1 MHPKLIIP
9 TARQSQAQGSPDAIS
24 LLDEIARQGARRMLL
39 EALRLEAA
47 DYVEQARG
55 LRGDDGLALVVGNGK
70 ARPRQVTVGCG
81 TLEVAAPRVRD
92 RREGSRFTSAILPPY
107 LRRSPKVEQ
116 LLPILYLKGLSTSDF
131 QSALV
136 GLLGEDATAGLSPSV
151 IVSLKRVWEREHAE
165 WKTRAITERFAY
177 VFADGIHLSIRLGE
191 DTKLCLLVLIGVAEN
206 GEKKLLAVE
215 AGFRESAD
223 SWKAI
228 MNDLTRRG
236 LKAPVLAVGD
246 GALGF
251 WAALRECDGWR
262 GTREQRCWVHKIANI
277 LNDLPKRL
285 QPVAKSKLHEI
296 MRSATLKDA
305 NQGKRDFA
313 HEFHAKYPK
322 AVEKLEKDWKQLTAF
337 FSLPAL
343 HWQSLRTTN
352 VIESTFATVRL
363 RTNVTK
369 GAGSLKSAE
378 SMAFKL
384 LQDAEKSWNKIRG
397 FAEIANVLNGV
408 AYADGVMI
416 AEAATERHSEAP
428 AA

>member
-1 MHPKLIIP
+1 MHPKLIIA
-9 TARQSQAQGSPDAIS
+9 TARQSQVQGSPHTEN

-39 EALRLEAA
+39 EALQLESA
-47 DYVEQARG
+47 DYVERARG
-55 LRGDDGLALVVGNGK
+55 LRDEEGRALVVKNGK
-70 ARPRQVTVGCG
+70 ANPRQVTLGCG
-81 TLEVAAPRVRD
+81 TVEVEMQRVRD
-92 RREGSRFTSAILPPY
+92 RREGHRFTSAILPPY
-107 LRRSPKVEQ
+107 MRRSPKVET
-116 LLPILYLKGLSTSDF
+116 LIPILYLKGLSTSDF

-151 IVSLKRVWEREHAE
+151 IVSLKRVWEREHAD
-165 WKTRAITERFAY
+165 WKTQPITERFAY

-191 DTKLCLLVLIGVAEN
+191 DTKLCLLVIIGVAEN

-228 MNDLTRRG
+228 MNALTKRG
-236 LKAPVLAVGD
+236 LQAPVLAVGD

-251 WAALRECDGWR
+251 WAALRACDGWR
-262 GTREQRCWVHKIANI
+262 STREQRCWVHKIANV

-285 QPVAKSKLHEI
+285 QPIAKSKLHEI
-296 MRSATLKDA
+296 MRSATLSDA
-305 NQGKRDFA
+305 NLGKREFA

-322 AVEKLEKDWKQLTAF
+322 AVEKLEKDWKELTAY

-369 GAGSLKSAE
+369 GAGSLKAAE

-384 LQDAEKSWNKIRG
+384 LEDAQKTWNRMRG
-397 FAEIANVLNGV
+397 FAELANVLSGV

-416 AEAATERHSEAP
+416 AEAATERHSEDP

>member
-1 MHPKLIIP
+1 
-9 TARQSQAQGSPDAIS
+9 
-24 LLDEIARQGARRMLL
+24 
-39 EALRLEAA
+39 
-47 DYVEQARG
+47 
-55 LRGDDGLALVVGNGK
+55 
-70 ARPRQVTVGCG
+70 
-81 TLEVAAPRVRD
+81 
-92 RREGSRFTSAILPPY
+92 
-107 LRRSPKVEQ
+107 
-116 LLPILYLKGLSTSDF
+116 LPILYLKGLSTSDF

-136 GLLGEDATAGLSPSV
+136 GLLGEETTAGLSPSV
-151 IVSLKRVWEREHAE
+151 IVSLKRVWEREHAD
-165 WKTRAITERFAY
+165 WKTRTITERFAY

-262 GTREQRCWVHKIANI
+262 RTREQRCWVHKIANI

-305 NQGKRDFA
+305 AQRKREFI

-369 GAGSLKSAE
+369 GAGSLKAAE

-397 FAEIANVLNGV
+397 FAELTNVLNGV

-416 AEAATERHSEAP
+416 AEAATERHS
-428 AA
+428 

>member
-1 MHPKLIIP
+1 MHPKLIIA
-9 TARQSQAQGSPDAIS
+9 TARQSQAQASPNTDS

-39 EALRLEAA
+39 EALKLEAD

-55 LRGDDGLALVVGNGK
+55 LRDEDGLALVVRNGK
-70 ARPRQVTVGCG
+70 AKPRQVTVGCG
-81 TLEVAAPRVRD
+81 TLEVEAPRVRD
-92 RREGSRFTSAILPPY
+92 RREDNRFTSAILPPY
-107 LRRSPKVEQ
+107 LRRSPTVER

-151 IVSLKRVWEREHAE
+151 IVSLKRVWEREHEE

-191 DTKLCLLVLIGVAEN
+191 DTRMCLLVLIGVAEN

-215 AGFRESAD
+215 AGYRESAD

-228 MNDLTRRG
+228 MNSLTRRG

-262 GTREQRCWVHKIANI
+262 GTREQRCWVHKIANV

-285 QPVAKSKLHEI
+285 QPMAKSKLHEI
-296 MRSATLKDA
+296 MKSATLRDA
-305 NQGKRDFA
+305 VQSKRDFV

-322 AVEKLEKDWKQLTAF
+322 AVEKLEKDWKELTAF

-369 GAGSLKSAE
+369 GAGSLKAAE

-384 LQDAEKSWNKIRG
+384 LQDAEKSWNRIRG
-397 FAEIANVLNGV
+397 FAELTNVLNGV
-408 AYADGVMI
+408 AYVDGVMI

-428 AA
+428 VA

>member
-1 MHPKLIIP
+1 MHPKLITA
-9 TARQSQAQGSPDAIS
+9 TARPSQAQGSPNTES

-39 EALRLEAA
+39 EALHLESV
-47 DYVEQARG
+47 DYVERARG
-55 LRGDDGLALVVGNGK
+55 LRGEDGRALVVRNGK
-70 ARPRQVTVGCG
+70 ANQRQVTVGCG
-81 TLEVAAPRVRD
+81 TLEVEAPRVRD
-92 RREGSRFTSAILPPY
+92 RRPGHRFTSAILPPY
-107 LRRSPKVEQ
+107 MRRSPKVET

-151 IVSLKRVWEREHAE
+151 IVSLKRVWEREHAD
-165 WKTRAITERFAY
+165 WKTRPITERFAY

-191 DTKLCLLVLIGVAEN
+191 DTRMCLLVLIGVAEN

-215 AGFRESAD
+215 AGFRESGD

-228 MNDLTRRG
+228 MSNLTKRG
-236 LKAPVLAVGD
+236 LQAPVLAVGD

-262 GTREQRCWVHKIANI
+262 GTREQRCWVHKIANV

-285 QPVAKSKLHEI
+285 QPIAKKQLHEI
-296 MRSATLKDA
+296 MRSATLSDA
-305 NQGKRDFA
+305 VQAKRDFV

-322 AVEKLEKDWKQLTAF
+322 AVEKLEKDWKELTAF

-369 GAGSLKSAE
+369 GAGSLKAAE

-384 LQDAEKSWNKIRG
+384 LEDAQKTWNRMRG
-397 FAEIANVLNGV
+397 FAELTHVLNGV

-416 AEAATERHSEAP
+416 ADVPTERHSETP

>member
-9 TARQSQAQGSPDAIS
+9 TARQSQAQGSPNTES

-39 EALRLEAA
+39 EALHLESA
-47 DYVEQARG
+47 DYVERARG
-55 LRGDDGLALVVGNGK
+55 LRDEEGRALVVRNGK
-70 ARPRQVTVGCG
+70 ANPRQVTLGCG
-81 TLEVAAPRVRD
+81 TLEVEAPRIRD
-92 RREGSRFTSAILPPY
+92 RRAGQRFTSAILPPY
-107 LRRSPKVEQ
+107 LRRSPKIEQ

-191 DTKLCLLVLIGVAEN
+191 DKRLCLLVLIGVAEN

-228 MNDLTRRG
+228 MNDLTKRG
-236 LKAPVLAVGD
+236 LQAPVLAVGD

-251 WAALRECDGWR
+251 WAALKACDGWR
-262 GTREQRCWVHKIANI
+262 GTREQRCWVHKIANV

-285 QPVAKSKLHEI
+285 QPIAKKKLHEI
-296 MRSATLKDA
+296 MRSNTLADSL
-305 NQGKRDFA
+305 QGRREFA

-322 AVEKLEKDWKQLTAF
+322 AVEKLEKDWKELTAY

-352 VIESTFATVRL
+352 AIESTFATVRL

-369 GAGSLKSAE
+369 GAGSLKAAE

-384 LQDAEKSWNKIRG
+384 LEDAQRTWNRMRG
-397 FAEIANVLNGV
+397 YAELSNVLNGV
-408 AYADGVMI
+408 AYKDGVMI
-416 AEAATERHSEAP
+416 AEPTTERHSETSVA
-428 AA
+428 